1 MTTAVSSAWQLLPR
15 RLSLPR
21 RWRNPVGIAGA
32 VIIGSV
38 VLVAV
43 FGHLVWTYDPNN
55 TDAMRLLSPSWAHPF
70 GTDDLGRDTLAR
82 VIHGA
87 EVSLELAAIAISIS
101 LGAGL
106 LIGMV
111 AAFYRGILDLALMR
125 LVDIVFAFPV
135 LILAFLIAGLLGP
148 SRQNA
153 MFAIGI
159 VYTPAFTRV
168 IRAAVLEVMGL
179 PFIESARSL
188 GAGDLRIM
196 VRHVIPNIL
205 APLTVLT
212 TVYFSQAILSE
223 STLSF
228 LGLGTQPPEAD
239 WGNMLATARDYI
251 DSSIWMSLFPGL
263 AIMLLVLGFNFL
275 GDGLRDVLDPRIGGN
290 VSDAVTVA
298 KP

>member
-38 VLVAV
+38 LLVAL

-55 TDAMRLLSPSWAHPF
+55 TDAVRLLSPSWAHPF

-87 EVSLELAAIAISIS
+87 EVSLELAAVAVAIS
-101 LGAGL
+101 LGVGL

-111 AAFYRGILDLALMR
+111 AAFYRGLLDLALMR

-153 MFAIGI
+153 MLAIGI
-159 VYTPAFTRV
+159 VYTPAFARV

-196 VRHVIPNIL
+196 IRHVIPNIM

-251 DSSIWMSLFPGL
+251 DSSVWMSLFPGL

-290 VSDAVTVA
+290 LSDAATLA
-298 KP
+298 KQ

>member
-1 MTTAVSSAWQLLPR
+1 VTAVSTTWGIFPR
-15 RLSLPR
+15 RLSVPA
-21 RWRNPVGIAGA
+21 RWRNPVGFAGA
-32 VIIGSV
+32 AIVAFI
-38 VLVAV
+38 VLVALL
-43 FGHLVWTYDPNN
+43 GHFVWTNDPNN
-55 TDAMRLLSPSWAHPF
+55 TDATRLLGPSWAHPF

-87 EVSLELAAIAISIS
+87 EVSLQLSVIAIGIS

-106 LIGMV
+106 VIGMIS
-111 AAFYRGILDLALMR
+111 AFYRGFLDLVLMR
-125 LVDIVFAFPV
+125 FVDIVFAFPV
-135 LILAFLIAGLLGP
+135 LVLAFLIAGLLGP
-148 SRQNA
+148 SRRNA
-153 MFAIGI
+153 MLAIGI
-159 VYTPAFTRV
+159 VYAPAFTRV

-196 VRHVIPNIL
+196 AKHVIPNIV

-212 TVYFSQAILSE
+212 TVYLGQAILSE

-239 WGNMLATARDYI
+239 WGNMLATARNYV

-290 VSDAVTVA
+290 VSDAVIVR
-298 KP
+298 KEE

>member
-1 MTTAVSSAWQLLPR
+1 VTTAVSSAWQLLPR

-32 VIIGSV
+32 VIIGAV
-38 VLVAV
+38 LLVAL

-55 TDAMRLLSPSWAHPF
+55 TDAVRLLSPSWAHPF

-87 EVSLELAAIAISIS
+87 EVSLELAAVAVAIS

-111 AAFYRGILDLALMR
+111 AAFYRGLLDLALMR

-153 MFAIGI
+153 MLAIGI
-159 VYTPAFTRV
+159 VYTPAFARV

-196 VRHVIPNIL
+196 IRHVIPNIM

-251 DSSIWMSLFPGL
+251 DSSVWMSLFPGL

-290 VSDAVTVA
+290 LSDAATLA
-298 KP
+298 KQ